1 MNKLKTILVGVDFSE
16 CSRCA
21 LEQAVRLARWN
32 DAGLRVIHA
41 LPSPSLNSAVEA
53 FQPTLD
59 ELRGRMREHTIA
71 RLADWAA
78 EAGAPAGHSREVIN
92 GVPLDVLLTE

>member
-32 DAGLRVIHA
+32 DAGLRIIHVMPP
-41 LPSPSLNSAVEA
+41 PSFHSSDGVL
-53 FQPTLD
+53 QQTLD
-59 ELRGRMREHTIA
+59 ELRGRMREDAIA
-71 RLADWAA
+71 RLADWAGA
-78 EAGAPAGHSREVIN
+78 AGAAAGHSCEV
-92 GVPLDVLLTE
+92 LMACRSTCC